1 MTAIPLWAT
10 RLFNTPIALDQIKNE
25 TLCSFAEQRMLGMTS
40 SKIDLAALE
49 GVQMKA
55 NADEAGYWSD
65 SGRKPFMF
73 KGSIAVIPVRG
84 TLIHRGSFVD
94 AQSGLVGYNHILEQA
109 RAASRDP
116 DIKGVFSPF
125 DSGGGECAGMYAA
138 AEELASMTKAEGGKP
153 FYAYLDDRACSAAYV
168 LASGYDRVF
177 GRREV
182 IGGSIAAII
191 NLVDKSKAY
200 EKMGLEPYVIR
211 SSWADRKARGQSGEK
226 FDAELIEKMTSLVD
240 QASDQIVEFVSA
252 MRGIKEKAIRDLRGE
267 IFPAADLMHFNLM
280 DDIASEQEAWAD
292 LEAEIA

>member
-40 SKIDLAALE
+40 SKIDVAALE

-65 SGRKPFMF
+65 SGRKQFMF
-73 KGSIAVIPVRG
+73 RGDIAVVPVRG
-84 TLIHRGSFVD
+84 TLIHRGTFVD
-94 AQSGLVGYNHILEQA
+94 AESGLVGYNHILSQM
-109 RAASRDP
+109 RAAMRDP
-116 DIKGVFSPF
+116 DIKGIFSPF

-138 AEELASMTKAEGGKP
+138 AEEIASMSKAEGGKP
-153 FYAYLDDRACSAAYV
+153 IYAYLDDRSCSAAYV
-168 LASGYDRVF
+168 LCSGYDRIF

-211 SSWADRKARGQSGEK
+211 SSWADRKARGQNGEK
-226 FDAELIEKMTSLVD
+226 FDAELIAKMTSLVD
-240 QASDQIVEFVSA
+240 QASDQIVEFVAA
-252 MRGIKEKAIRDLRGE
+252 MRGIKESAIRDLRGE
-267 IFPAADLMHFNLM
+267 VFPAADLLRFNLM

>member
-25 TLCSFAEQRMLGMTS
+25 TLCSFAEQRMLGLS
-40 SKIDLAALE
+40 SNKIDVAALE
-49 GVQMKA
+49 GVQMRA
-55 NADEAGYWSD
+55 SADEAGYWSD

-73 KGSIAVIPVRG
+73 KGDIAVIPVRG
-84 TLIHRGSFVD
+84 TLVHRGSFVD
-94 AQSGLVGYNHILEQA
+94 AESGLIGYNHILAQA

-138 AEELASMTKAEGGKP
+138 AEEIASMTKAEGGKP

-168 LASGYDRVF
+168 LASGYDRIF

-211 SSWADRKARGQSGEK
+211 SSWADRKARGQNGEK
-226 FDAELIEKMTSLVD
+226 FDKELIEKMTSLVD

-267 IFPAADLMHFNLM
+267 IFPAADLMHLNLM
-280 DDIASEQEAWAD
+280 DDIASEQEAWAE